1 MGIVLSIVITVVLA
15 FLSRKIIE
23 ENYGIPGYL
32 GLLPI
37 IFAIIYIVTP
47 LDFVEGVFDD
57 VLFLLIAIIHLL
69 ECFFYGQT
77 DEDEDKDLYNFLD
90 ISKFILL
97 GIGLILAVINAGDL
111 MKLLFT
117 LLLILLL
124 AFEIVCLLLLFVG
137 EGFRAAFIVAKPIV
151 KATAKLTIDILD
163 TIFNTIDSIINF
175 IVDKYPN
182 AEYLSINRK
191 KKIPFNQ
198 LSSKI
203 RENLDS
209 SQYNKVCVLNL
220 GVSNNNYNNLG
231 NEEIYVD
238 EELYN
243 SVKTGEKYS
252 LYN

>member
-23 ENYGIPGYL
+23 ENYGVPGYL
-32 GLLPI
+32 VVIPI
-37 IFAIIYIVTP
+37 IFAIVYIVTP
-47 LDFVEGVFDD
+47 LDFVEGIFDD
-57 VLFLLIAIIHLL
+57 VLFLLIAIIHFI
-69 ECFFYGQT
+69 ECCLYGQT
-77 DEDEDKDLYNFLD
+77 DEDFYNFLD

-124 AFEIVCLLLLFVG
+124 ALEIVCLLFVLVG
-137 EGFRAAFIVAKPIV
+137 EGAKSIYRVAKPVV
-151 KATAKLTIDILD
+151 KLAADIAIDILD
-163 TIFNTIDSIINF
+163 TIFNTLDSIINF
-175 IVDKYPN
+175 IIDKYPN

>member
-1 MGIVLSIVITVVLA
+1 MGIVLSVVITVVLA

-23 ENYGIPGYL
+23 ENYGVPGYL

-37 IFAIIYIVTP
+37 IFAIVYIVTP
-47 LDFVEGVFDD
+47 LDFVEGIFDD

-69 ECFFYGQT
+69 ECFLYGQT
-77 DEDEDKDLYNFLD
+77 DEDLYPFLD

-97 GIGLILAVINAGDL
+97 GIGLILAVTNAGDL

-124 AFEIVCLLLLFVG
+124 AFEIVCLLFVLVG
-137 EGFRAAFIVAKPIV
+137 EGVKAAFIVAKPIV

-220 GVSNNNYNNLG
+220 GISNNNNNLG

-238 EELYN
+238 EELYS